1 MLDEEASI
9 PEYSKSTSIFPSSY
23 ISNRGT
29 YQPPSAYISVPSQAS
44 EDDVPRPW
52 APSSTTA
59 TATTTNNTS
68 VNNTTTSPNKN
79 SKPVLNLTT
88 PVHAYEQFSR
98 THSFPGG
105 AAQDNTGVD
114 DEEEETVAF

>member
-1 MLDEEASI
+1 MLDGEASI

-59 TATTTNNTS
+59 TATNNS
-68 VNNTTTSPNKN
+68 SINNTTNSPNKI
-79 SKPVLNLTT
+79 SKPILNLTT

-98 THSFPGG
+98 THSFPGR
-105 AAQDNTGVD
+105 AAQDNTGDD